1 LRELATGADL
11 LVHYLN
17 AFAFEARHPGGL
29 AGPRFAA
36 ALARDAAVKTMVTTH
51 HGPWIDSNGM
61 PERLLAEIRETY
73 AGQVVWG
80 EDLMSFTL

>member
-1 LRELATGADL
+1 L
-11 LVHYLN
+11 
-17 AFAFEARHPGGL
+17 
-29 AGPRFAA
+29 
-36 ALARDAAVKTMVTTH
+36 VTTH

-73 AGQVVWG
+73 MGQVVWG